1 MKFSNS
7 INPELLEILMPYT
20 EWFFSQTDL
29 DSLREPDRRR
39 GFDID
44 SGTSEKYMNEI
55 VGKDGEHEGYPET
68 AFCCDIGMVD
78 SVPKHHR
85 DMQQKLNREL
95 ISFLGAK
102 NNAVHVYYP
111 ENGFMGWHTNWNA
124 SGYNILLS
132 YNTEEGGG
140 FFRYLDPITKEMVTL
155 WDPKG
160 WSVKVGYF
168 GRRSETDK
176 VFYHCAGSRSK
187 RLTLGY
193 VIPHEDLWKSM
204 VEDISGVDFID
215 L

>member
-1 MKFSNS
+1 MYKQ
-7 INPELLEILMPYT
+7 INE
-20 EWFFSQTDL
+20 
-29 DSLREPDRRR
+29 
-39 GFDID
+39 
-44 SGTSEKYMNEI
+44 NEF
-55 VGKDGEHEGYPET
+55 K
-68 AFCCDIGMVD
+68 
-78 SVPKHHR
+78 
-85 DMQQKLNREL
+85 
-95 ISFLGAK
+95 SFIQEFK
-102 NNAVHVYYP
+102 ENYP

-168 GRRSETDK
+168 GRRSEPDK

-204 VEDISGVDFID
+204 VEDITGEDTTHLS
-215 L
+215 